1 MTEKHLA
8 RAVQLLSFLVDHL
21 ASHPGTDKV
30 SRSLVM
36 PTFADIADYASQE
49 KWIYMNQQF
58 VEILPH
64 GKMFLRQQEAGDY
77 SLFLRQQQRHHSPPL
92 TRAEGDFAAGVVT
105 HPPSPY
111 DRAYPSSYSSNAL
124 GAPSTVRCA
133 LHGKDRTKSNMVE
146 VTPGRWECPRAQPC
160 QGTRHHTNTPGFS
173 SPQENQASSPV
184 FRPAVPYPIPP
195 PPATMAECTKC
206 RDLLARKEALMDR
219 VVEIEEKLAR
229 LEAENEALK
238 KGQQNGGQQGGIT
251 IPSAPLSPVEAARMR
266 LLKEENQTLRQK
278 LSEMNRRNEELV
290 QELEDARR
298 KCLELENQKKR
309 ERSPPAITSY
319 EDDVLQQRRLA
330 LLQKY
335 KKV

>member
-8 RAVQLLSFLVDHL
+8 RAVQLLSFLVDYL
-21 ASHPGTDKV
+21 SSHPGTDKV

-36 PTFADIADYASQE
+36 PTFADIAEYASQE
-49 KWIYMNQQF
+49 KFIYMNMQF

-77 SLFLRQQQRHHSPPL
+77 SLFLRQQHRHHSPPL
-92 TRAEGDFAAGVVT
+92 SRAEGDFAAGVVT

-111 DRAYPSSYSSNAL
+111 DRTYLPSYSSNAL
-124 GAPSTVRCA
+124 VVPGTVRCA

-160 QGTRHHTNTPGFS
+160 QGTRHHTPGFS

-195 PPATMAECTKC
+195 PPASMAECTKC

-219 VVEIEEKLAR
+219 VVEIEEKLAH

-238 KGQQNGGQQGGIT
+238 KGQQDGGQQGGIAI
-251 IPSAPLSPVEAARMR
+251 IPPSPVEAARMR
-266 LLKEENQTLRQK
+266 LLKEENQSLRQK
-278 LSEMNRRNEELV
+278 LSDMHRRNEELV
-290 QELEDARR
+290 QEFEDARR

-309 ERSPPAITSY
+309 ERSPPAITSC